1 MLWVYYLSFFFSTCS
16 LACGYIVMSGHC
28 HDVLHELFYVA
39 VCHHDIGKHFFSSF
53 PLTSLPFFFLPYRE
67 NILKTAKALVEDTKL
82 LVSGAASSQDK
93 LAQAAQSSANT
104 ITQLAEVVKLGAAS
118 LGSDDP
124 ETQVRWFR
132 FFLILLKRPE
142 TVFN

>member
-1 MLWVYYLSFFFSTCS
+1 MLNGLLPLPSFSPPHSPMSPFS
-16 LACGYIVMSGHC
+16 
-28 HDVLHELFYVA
+28 
-39 VCHHDIGKHFFSSF
+39 
-53 PLTSLPFFFLPYRE
+53 PRE

-124 ETQVRWFR
+124 ETQV
-132 FFLILLKRPE
+132 
-142 TVFN
+142 

>member
-1 MLWVYYLSFFFSTCS
+1 
-16 LACGYIVMSGHC
+16 MSGHW
-28 HDVLHELFYVA
+28 HNDLYQLFLIA
-39 VCHHDIGKHFFSSF
+39 VSEHNVEKCFFPF
-53 PLTSLPFFFLPYRE
+53 PLPCLLPSFCCRE

-124 ETQVRWFR
+124 ETQVRCS
-132 FFLILLKRPE
+132 
-142 TVFN
+142 

>member
-1 MLWVYYLSFFFSTCS
+1 MENTFFSP
-16 LACGYIVMSGHC
+16 
-28 HDVLHELFYVA
+28 LFVF
-39 VCHHDIGKHFFSSF
+39 HFFSA
-53 PLTSLPFFFLPYRE
+53 FFFPPYRE

-124 ETQVRWFR
+124 ETQVRCFKI
-132 FFLILLKRPE
+132 FSDTPKKTGDSFQLIRLSGNSDSAFKQHSSIHLSWDLSEFTQTPL
-142 TVFN
+142 F